1 MGDTIAAGNHEVRDL
16 DGPSETILDWALLV
30 GSIIFPEI
38 FSPLG
43 RMGVL
48 RNPATGAAAQLAI
61 RNIPRRYLAGCS
73 CLLLSFGVVWLW
85 WTIRYNYLWLIA
97 RVFVAL
103 VYSFR

>member
-1 MGDTIAAGNHEVRDL
+1 MGDTIAAENHEVRDL
-16 DGPSETILDWALLV
+16 DGPSETILGWALLV

-73 CLLLSFGVVWLW
+73 CLLLGFGVGPGLF
-85 WTIRYNYLWLIA
+85 I
-97 RVFVAL
+97 L
-103 VYSFR
+103 VKA